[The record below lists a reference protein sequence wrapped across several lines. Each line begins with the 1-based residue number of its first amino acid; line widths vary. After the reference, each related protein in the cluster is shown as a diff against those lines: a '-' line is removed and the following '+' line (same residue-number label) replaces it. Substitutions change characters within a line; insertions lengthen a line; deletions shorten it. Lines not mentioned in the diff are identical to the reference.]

1 LKPCCCGQ
9 EREDSG
15 EAGERRTHLAPINT
29 PEPRARHTP
38 MTLSVEFFL
47 ASVDDAVAVAAVVI
61 ALAAA
66 DNVAVRASVV
76 DMLRD

>member
-1 LKPCCCGQ
+1 
-9 EREDSG
+9 
-15 EAGERRTHLAPINT
+15 
-29 PEPRARHTP
+29 

-66 DNVAVRASVV
+66 DNVAVKASVV